1 MMRHRRFFSLAALSG
16 TLLLSGCLG
25 PTPYQLKQFNGGYQ
39 ERAVAADRWY
49 VEFFG
54 NGHTSRDT
62 VFAYWIYRCAEV
74 TQQKGFDYFV
84 IVARTPQA
92 SPAADVDIRYG
103 SADADGDDAAPS
115 AIRAKGTGGSGS
127 RTPSYTSVPGSTG
140 TITTW
145 SARGVIQV
153 FKGLPDPDERAFVAK
168 EIVEKLGPAVRL
180 ASQSGTNVKLPP
192 NYLAASVPEPPAAPG
207 NGVGVRMDDLKDL
220 LPKD

>member
-1 MMRHRRFFSLAALSG
+1 MMRHRRLLNLAALLG

-54 NGHTSRDT
+54 NGYTSRET

-92 SPAADVDIRYG
+92 SPAADIDIRYG
-103 SADADGDDAAPS
+103 SGEGDGPAS
-115 AIRAKGTGGSGS
+115 AVRAKGTGGSGS
-127 RTPSYTSVPGSTG
+127 QAPIYIPGGGG

-145 SARGVIQV
+145 SARGVIQL
-153 FKGLPDPDERAFVAK
+153 FKGVPDPDERAFVAK
-168 EIVEKLGPAVRL
+168 EVAEKLGPAIRL

-192 NYLAASVPEPPAAPG
+192 NYLAASAPEPAAAPG
-207 NGVGVRMDDLKDL
+207 SGIGVRMDDLKDL